1 MENAFDRASFRQK
14 LWKLMLPVVLQN
26 LLSAVVSTADV
37 FMLSGISQNALSASA
52 LAGQVT
58 FVLTLF
64 YMGLSTG
71 ASVLAAQYW
80 GRKDK
85 SAIGMVQGLALR
97 YSALVSLLFFAA
109 ALAIPDLLI
118 RIFTNDSDLIPL
130 GVGYLRWV
138 SVSYL
143 MMGVSQMVLAV
154 MKSLEQTK
162 LSAQVSMTCLFCN
175 IILNALA
182 IFVIRRFRQY
192 KWLNNLTREV
202 SVPPAG
208 S

>member
-14 LWKLMLPVVLQN
+14 LWKLMLPVILQN

-109 ALAIPDLLI
+109 ALAIPAHD
-118 RIFTNDSDLIPL
+118 FF
-130 GVGYLRWV
+130 VG
-138 SVSYL
+138 
-143 MMGVSQMVLAV
+143 
-154 MKSLEQTK
+154 K
-162 LSAQVSMTCLFCN
+162 
-175 IILNALA
+175 NALFA
-182 IFVIRRFRQY
+182 SFIGVEDFTAQRQNRLIFSHASAFGR
-192 KWLNNLTREV
+192 
-202 SVPPAG
+202 PAG
-208 S
+208 RIPFDQIEF